1 MEPSGGHDY
10 VDELIGL
17 LRVAHMQRDDAES
30 RALNAEKKLKEAR
43 EAYLNLRDFANS
55 KGLDTAACLS

>member
-17 LRVAHMQRDDAES
+17 LRVAHMQRDDAEN
-30 RALNAEKKLKEAR
+30 RALESR
-43 EAYLNLRDFANS
+43 DAYLKLRAFANS
-55 KGLDTAACLS
+55 KGLDTTAYLS